1 MIHVTRCN
9 QRELLGQRL
18 PHGSS
23 SSSSSG
29 DTYVVHAALVHSHK
43 EMLLRAVDTAH
54 TNSRTASGSTWPA
67 TKAHS
72 PQALAPW
79 KGCTSEGAAGPLPRV
94 PKPPWGGVTCIS
106 CIVPMVLGPPCSCE
120 GCGPWGTTRGV
131 ELCCRTRKAE
141 PCRTSE
147 GILQTYDRHRNVQGL

>member
-1 MIHVTRCN
+1 MIHVTNN
-9 QRELLGQRL
+9 QRELLGQQL

-29 DTYVVHAALVHSHK
+29 DTHVVHAALVHSHK

-79 KGCTSEGAAGPLPRV
+79 KGWTSERAAEPLPRV
-94 PKPPWGGVTCIS
+94 PKPPWGWRYLHQLHRANGPGAAMLLRGLWS
-106 CIVPMVLGPPCSCE
+106 LGHHAGS
-120 GCGPWGTTRGV
+120 GT
-131 ELCCRTRKAE
+131 LLSNAE
-141 PCRTSE
+141 SGALPH
-147 GILQTYDRHRNVQGL
+147 L